1 MSGYQTIL
9 RIRRMEETVE
19 KLGFMMANSKH
30 GWDHSNPD
38 MIALKPRDA
47 DAVPI
52 YSRDAEVF
60 CGTLEQLDQWLQG
73 VEWARNYDMM
83 LKVSDEKK
91 RERKEQD
98 LRNHYTMQRL
108 KNEQVKQKE

>member
-9 RIRRMEETVE
+9 RIRRMEEAVE

-30 GWDHSNPD
+30 GWDHNNPD

-60 CGTLEQLDQWLQG
+60 CGTLEQLDQWLRG

-91 RERKEQD
+91 RARQEQD
-98 LRNHYTMQRL
+98 LRNSMMMQRL
-108 KNEQVKQKE
+108 KSEKVVQKD